1 MKLSRL
7 LAAIDAGLVAC
18 FKWLCVILFAVL
30 TLIIAANVF
39 VRYVP
44 IMSLHWLDEIVE
56 LSFAWMVFF
65 GSAAVWILKGHFSAG
80 DWISKRI
87 KRPRGKAF
95 YRLAVDCISFV
106 FMAIFFRYSAQ
117 LVARSSEVTAVFE
130 FPKKIIYACM
140 PISAGVMLLYSL
152 RFIVEGIVRVVRPA
166 RGEEKPAA

>member
-1 MKLSRL
+1 MKLARA
-7 LAAIDAGLVAC
+7 LAAIDAFLVAC
-18 FKWLCVILFAVL
+18 FKWLCVVLFVVL
-30 TLIIAANVF
+30 TLIITANIF

-44 IMSLHWLDEIVE
+44 VMSLHWLDEIVE

-80 DWISKRI
+80 DWISKLI
-87 KRPRGKAF
+87 KNPKWIAF
-95 YRLAVDCISFV
+95 YRLVVDCISFA
-106 FMAIFFRYSAQ
+106 FIAIFFRYSVQ

-152 RFIVEGIVRVVRPA
+152 RFIVEGIVRMIKPMRD
-166 RGEEKPAA
+166 EEKTAA